1 MSSDDGFSLFKFDP
15 AIEPTW
21 LREAADER
29 RDEEIS
35 ASLSCGA
42 PPPPPPSL
50 AARLAARLASRSGSI
65 SVQIVEVRIEFKKT
79 NNLSSEKNRIP

>member
-15 AIEPTW
+15 AIEPTR

-42 PPPPPPSL
+42 PPPPPSL

-79 NNLSSEKNRIP
+79 NNISSEKNRIP